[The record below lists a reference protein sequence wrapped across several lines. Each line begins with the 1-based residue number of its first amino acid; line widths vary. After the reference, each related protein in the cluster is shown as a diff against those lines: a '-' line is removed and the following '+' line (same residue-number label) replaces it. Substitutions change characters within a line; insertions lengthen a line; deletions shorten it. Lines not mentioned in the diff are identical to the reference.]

1 LVCQIFFDLHPFLP
15 DGKVAPRALIRH
27 HHTSFLVL
35 PCVHNRKKAKE
46 SKGLVRLSHSH
57 SRQSASR
64 NLDGRWKGHS
74 LTHSALFLF
83 LFADD
88 DRFDDDLADD
98 NEGSLATR
106 NTQTTDNT
114 NMVSSTYGSLAPSAH
129 STEHPSGMNLEA
141 GERAKLLGNGATSTT
156 NGKPAALWSPLTKGL
171 LLALVAAAGTV
182 LATQLYYGPH
192 AAGGAFTEPADNH
205 LDATFRHGPLSRL
218 DPVMEL
224 GLYDYARSAATQPS
238 FQQSALAQQ
247 ATAGAALPTNSWYQS
262 FLLLPRD
269 VHTNPSTLH
278 RAYSMPYVV
287 DAAGP
292 VAGVRIYP
300 TQAVGSSTVVQLA
313 VLENQGVTTGLAPA
327 KTTSKKTST
336 VVSRR
341 YEVEE
346 MTSLGVTLSWV
357 RTHRSFGCSCLF
369 SLFASSFLNFSLFW
383 TDGIA
388 SANDRGQGH
397 ALRDAHLRESPHCV
411 AQTR

>member
-1 LVCQIFFDLHPFLP
+1 M
-15 DGKVAPRALIRH
+15 
-27 HHTSFLVL
+27 
-35 PCVHNRKKAKE
+35 
-46 SKGLVRLSHSH
+46 
-57 SRQSASR
+57 
-64 NLDGRWKGHS
+64 
-74 LTHSALFLF
+74 LTHSALFFF

-106 NTQTTDNT
+106 NTQSGNDNT
-114 NMVSSTYGSLAPSAH
+114 MASSSTYGSLAPSAH

-141 GERAKLLGNGATSTT
+141 GERAKLLGNGATTTT
-156 NGKPAALWSPLTKGL
+156 NGMQAALWSPLTKGL

-182 LATQLYYGPH
+182 LATQLYYGQH
-192 AAGGAFTEPADNH
+192 AAGAFTEPADNH

-300 TQAVGSSTVVQLA
+300 TQAVGTTTVVQLA

-327 KTTSKKTST
+327 AATQSGKKPNT

-357 RTHRSFGCSCLF
+357 RT
-369 SLFASSFLNFSLFW
+369 
-383 TDGIA
+383 
-388 SANDRGQGH
+388 
-397 ALRDAHLRESPHCV
+397 
-411 AQTR
+411 